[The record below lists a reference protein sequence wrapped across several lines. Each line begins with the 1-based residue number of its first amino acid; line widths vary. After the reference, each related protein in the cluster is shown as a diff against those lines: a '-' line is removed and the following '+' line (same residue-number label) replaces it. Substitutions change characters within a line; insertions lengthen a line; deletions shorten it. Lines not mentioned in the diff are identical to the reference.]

1 MHMWW
6 SPTTCRNAAFIHT
19 LLLSP
24 AWNVFAPLWQIIHNS
39 APPNLACPCLQS
51 ILLATQR
58 SFAAMKR
65 RLGSKTA
72 TGIFYMERPFFDVD
86 VELKVGLQLVLAPHL
101 VLLSF

>member
-1 MHMWW
+1 M
-6 SPTTCRNAAFIHT
+6 
-19 LLLSP
+19 LLLC
-24 AWNVFAPLWQIIHNS
+24 AI
-39 APPNLACPCLQS
+39 CLQS

-86 VELKVGLQLVLAPHL
+86 VELQVSKIVSHDSVLNR
-101 VLLSF
+101 

>member
-1 MHMWW
+1 
-6 SPTTCRNAAFIHT
+6 
-19 LLLSP
+19 
-24 AWNVFAPLWQIIHNS
+24 V
-39 APPNLACPCLQS
+39 QS

-86 VELKVGLQLVLAPHL
+86 VELKVSPQLAVKVLRVFAVMLNDPVL
-101 VLLSF
+101 VGSPAQGQQSVQKQ